1 MIKAFFRTKKWSLW
15 AYGGALLILILLYSQ
30 VQIAV
35 LVNSWYKG
43 FYDLLHN
50 SKDYYDNPEE
60 GIAKLY
66 YYLISL
72 QYITSGFKGDA
83 SFAVIVLPYI
93 PIIAFTNWFTKIY
106 ALRWR
111 EAMTFYYLPKWRKVE
126 NDIEGS
132 SQRIQEDCFLWAKL
146 VESLGLQFVRAIMML
161 IGFLPVLWNLSESI
175 SIPILGQKEGSL
187 VFCSLFIS
195 LGGIFISF
203 FVGWKLP
210 GLHYNNQKVEAAFR
224 KDLVL
229 AEDDK
234 KNYAQPETILNLFL
248 GIKTNYKK
256 LYLHYSYFDLWSS
269 FYNQIMIIFP
279 YVIVAPN
286 LFTGIIQMGILIQIS
301 NAFARVHD
309 SFSVILDNW
318 TSITELKSI
327 WKRLNEF
334 ENSLNSIS

>member
-1 MIKAFFRTKKWSLW
+1 MIEAFFRKKEWALWS
-15 AYGGALLILILLYSQ
+15 YGGAFLILILLYSQ

-43 FYDLLHN
+43 FYDLLQN
-50 SKDYYDNPEE
+50 SKDYHNNPQE
-60 GIAKLY
+60 GIMKLY
-66 YYLISL
+66 DYLISIK
-72 QYITSGFKGDA
+72 YITSGFQGEA
-83 SFAVIVLPYI
+83 SFAVIVIPYI

-106 ALRWR
+106 ALKWR
-111 EAMTFYYLPKWRKVE
+111 EAMTFHYLPKWKNVE

-146 VESLGLQFVRAIMML
+146 LESLGLQFMRAIMML
-161 IGFLPVLWNLSESI
+161 IGFLPVLWSLSESV
-175 SIPILGQKEGSL
+175 SIPFVGQQAGSL
-187 VFCSLFIS
+187 VWSSLLIS

-224 KDLVL
+224 KELVL
-229 AEDDK
+229 AEDNK
-234 KNYAQPETILNLFL
+234 KNYAAQETIFSLFT
-248 GIKTNYKK
+248 GIRFNYKR
-256 LYLHYSYFDLWSS
+256 LYLHYTYFDLWSS
-269 FYNQIMIIFP
+269 LYGQIMIIFP

-286 LFTGIIQMGILIQIS
+286 LFTGLIQMGILIQIS
-301 NAFARVHD
+301 NAFGRVHD

-334 ENSLNSIS
+334 EMVIKKS